1 MEQIVPGLVAEQTKV
16 VAASDTAEHLGS
28 GSVPVFATP
37 SLILLL
43 ESTAVAAT
51 QPYLPAGYQTVGV
64 RVDIRHIAATPVDM
78 RVWARA
84 ELVERHD
91 RRLTF
96 RVEAWD
102 EHELIGEGTHERV
115 LVETARFMARVEAK
129 RHLPME

>member
-16 VAASDTAEHLGS
+16 VMVDDTAEHLGS
-28 GSVPVFATP
+28 GTAPVLATP
-37 SLILLL
+37 RLILLL

-51 QPYLPAGYQTVGV
+51 QPFLPAGYQTVGV
-64 RVDIRHIAATPVDM
+64 RVDIRHIAATPVGM
-78 RVWARA
+78 RVRARA
-84 ELVERHD
+84 ELVAREG

-115 LVETARFMARVEAK
+115 LVETARFVARVKAK
-129 RHLPME
+129 LQR

>member
-16 VAASDTAEHLGS
+16 VMADDTAEHLGS
-28 GSVPVFATP
+28 GTVAVLATP
-37 SLILLL
+37 SLILLF

-64 RVDIRHIAATPVDM
+64 RVDVRHVAATPVGM
-78 RVWARA
+78 RVRARA
-84 ELVERHD
+84 EVVAREG

-115 LVETARFMARVEAK
+115 LVETARFMARVKAK
-129 RHLPME
+129 LQR